1 MPESD
6 LIREGGMCS
15 TVPGFIDA
23 YFGGN
28 ADQEVAVVRFKF
40 EAIV

>member
-1 MPESD
+1 MPEAD
-6 LIREGGMCS
+6 LIREGGMCA

-28 ADQEVAVVRFKF
+28 ADQEVAVVRFRF
-40 EAIV
+40 EVAS